1 MTGTPPIQTSEIF
14 EKLSKGQFICED
26 SGSDE
31 IKDLFNII
39 ELESNYEIL
48 KDYFQCIG
56 FTLEKGTGYY
66 YFSRKETNQII
77 EEKVKR
83 AYKWI
88 DILDF
93 FNTYAKSIDEPFTQ
107 GAIFSPSRIFEKSKV
122 NSALQEKLEALK
134 NYQEFATEKPL
145 DRIQK
150 LSRYMAKETFFDLTN
165 EYSDEF
171 KVLASYRYLQKLIVS
186 IVIEE
191 EEEDEI
197 FK

>member
-1 MTGTPPIQTSEIF
+1 MTGTPPIQTSDIF
-14 EKLSKGQFICED
+14 ERLSKGQFISED

-31 IKDLFNII
+31 VKDLFNII
-39 ELESNYEIL
+39 ELEANYEIL
-48 KDYFQCIG
+48 RDYFQRIG
-56 FTLEKGTGYY
+56 FILEKGSGYY
-66 YFSRKETNQII
+66 YFSRKETNQIV
-77 EEKVKR
+77 EDKVKR

-93 FNTYAKSIDEPFTQ
+93 LNTYAKAIDEPYSQ
-107 GAIFSPSRIFEKSKV
+107 GTIFSPSRIFEKSKV

-145 DRIQK
+145 ERIQK
-150 LSRYMAKETFFDLTN
+150 LSRYMVKETFFDLTN

-171 KVLASYRYLQKLIVS
+171 KVLASYRYLQKLVVS

-191 EEEDEI
+191 EEDET
-197 FK
+197 FE

>member
-14 EKLSKGQFICED
+14 DKLSKGQFICED
-26 SGSDE
+26 SGNDE

-39 ELESNYEIL
+39 ELDNNFEIL
-48 KDYFQCIG
+48 RDYFHRIG
-56 FTLEKGTGYY
+56 FVLEKGEGYY
-66 YFSRKETNQII
+66 HFSRKETNQVV

-93 FNTYAKSIDEPFTQ
+93 FNTYAKAIDELFTQ
-107 GAIFSPSRIFEKSKV
+107 GMIFSPSHIFEKSKV
-122 NSALQEKLEALK
+122 NSALHDKLEALR
-134 NYQEFATEKPL
+134 NYPEFATEKPL

-150 LSRYMAKETFFDLTN
+150 LSRYMVKETFFDLTN
-165 EYSDEF
+165 EYTEEY

-191 EEEDEI
+191 DEDET
-197 FK
+197 FE

>member
-1 MTGTPPIQTSEIF
+1 MTGTPPIQTSDIF
-14 EKLSKGQFICED
+14 ERLSKGQFICED

-39 ELESNYEIL
+39 ELESNYERL
-48 KDYFQCIG
+48 RDYFQRIG
-56 FTLEKGTGYY
+56 FMLEKGTGYY

-93 FNTYAKSIDEPFTQ
+93 FNTYAKAIDEPFTQ
-107 GAIFSPSRIFEKSKV
+107 EAVFSPSRIFEKSKV
-122 NSALQEKLEALK
+122 NSALQQKLDALK

-150 LSRYMAKETFFDLTN
+150 LSRYMVKETFFDLTN

-171 KVLASYRYLQKLIVS
+171 KVLASYRYLQKLVVS

-191 EEEDEI
+191 EEDEI
-197 FK
+197 FE

>member
-1 MTGTPPIQTSEIF
+1 MTGTPPIQTSDIF
-14 EKLSKGQFICED
+14 ERLCKGQFICED

-39 ELESNYEIL
+39 ELENNFEIL
-48 KDYFQCIG
+48 KDYFLRIG

-66 YFSRKETNQII
+66 HFSRKETNQII

-93 FNTYAKSIDEPFTQ
+93 FNTYAKAIDEPFTQ
-107 GAIFSPSRIFEKSKV
+107 GAVFSPSRIFEKSKV
-122 NSALQEKLEALK
+122 NSALQEKLDALK
-134 NYQEFATEKPL
+134 NYQEFTTEKPL

-150 LSRYMAKETFFDLTN
+150 LSRYMVKETFFDLTN

-171 KVLASYRYLQKLIVS
+171 KVLASYRYLQKLVLS

-191 EEEDEI
+191 EQDEI